1 MKSAAGL
8 WIDHGKA
15 VIVVVSAEG
24 EETKQIE
31 KVARSSQLQNCTR
44 CGRI

>member
-8 WIDHGKA
+8 WIDHSKA

-24 EETKQIE
+24 EKTKQME
-31 KVARSSQLQNCTR
+31 TVAGSSQLQNCTR
-44 CGRI
+44 